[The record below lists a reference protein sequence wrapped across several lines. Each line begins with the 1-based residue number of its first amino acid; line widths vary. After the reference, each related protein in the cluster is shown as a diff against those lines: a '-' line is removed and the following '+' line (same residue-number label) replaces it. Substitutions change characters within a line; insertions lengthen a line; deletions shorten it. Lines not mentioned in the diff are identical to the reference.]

1 MNILVTGGQGQLGNE
16 LKLVAK
22 SQNEHNYIFSDI
34 QNEDNIINICDI
46 ESIKSFINNNNID
59 YIVNC
64 AAYTNVNK
72 AENDKELCFDINE
85 SGIRNISLIAKE
97 YNIKVIHIS
106 TDYVFNG
113 NHYIPYTENDMT
125 NPTSI
130 YGSSKLNGELDAFS
144 YNQNTVVIRTSWLY
158 SEFGN
163 NFVKTMLN
171 IGNIKD
177 EITVVFDQIGT
188 PTYAYDLALTI
199 HNIISSKFVPGIYH
213 YSNEGVCSWYDFAK
227 TIFDIANIKC
237 EVKPIHS
244 YEFKTPV
251 KRPFYSVL
259 DKTKIKETYNIKI
272 PYWRDS
278 LKFCINKIIENN

>member
-16 LKLVAK
+16 LKSVAK

-34 QNEDNIINICDI
+34 QNEDNIIDICDI
-46 ESIKSFINNNNID
+46 ESIKNFINNNNID

-72 AENDKELCFDINE
+72 AETDKKICFDINE
-85 SGIRNISLIAKE
+85 SGIRNICLVAKE

-106 TDYVFNG
+106 TDYVFDG
-113 NHYIPYTENDMT
+113 NHYIPYTENDTT
-125 NPTSI
+125 NPTSV
-130 YGSSKLNGELDAFS
+130 YGSSKWNGELDAFS

-171 IGNIKD
+171 AGNTKD
-177 EITVVFDQIGT
+177 EISVVFDQIGT
-188 PTYAYDLALTI
+188 PTYAFDLALAI
-199 HNIISSKFVPGIYH
+199 HNIISSEFIPGIYH
-213 YSNEGVCSWYDFAK
+213 YSNEGVCSWYDFTKA
-227 TIFDIANIKC
+227 IFDIANIKC

-244 YEFKTPV
+244 HEFTTPV

-278 LKFCINKIIENN
+278 LRFCINNIINL